1 MRENLMHSSP
11 DKLSQLWLNLR
22 QGKIPSSIP
31 SPLTP
36 QIILRLLSGKYKI
49 LDLCHESQKPA

>member
-1 MRENLMHSSP
+1 MHSSP
-11 DKLSQLWLNLR
+11 DKLNQLWLNLR
-22 QGKIPSSIP
+22 QCKIPSSIP

-49 LDLCHESQKPA
+49 LDLCHESQNPV